1 MSRRCEPVHNNGNH
15 LFWWKW
21 TNKCF
26 YEISTIR
33 YFFLKSRCAILGD
46 SRLGIHVPPGTS
58 EPSRSVDPCFRTFCI
73 NSSAHIIRI
82 IAYSSS
88 FSTFLKFTV
97 STYFDSAFFS
107 YFYGFRCPNF
117 GFPMVEYFVNFV
129 NVGMLITKSKKRP
142 MKGKKT
148 TANNCSN

>member
-1 MSRRCEPVHNNGNH
+1 MFLQNLDHPLLLLEITLCHFRELPFRDP
-15 LFWWKW
+15 W
-21 TNKCF
+21 TAMD
-26 YEISTIR
+26 T
-33 YFFLKSRCAILGD
+33 
-46 SRLGIHVPPGTS
+46 SRLW
-58 EPSRSVDPCFRTFCI
+58 SVDPWSRPFCI

-97 STYFDSAFFS
+97 STYFDSAFFLNI
-107 YFYGFRCPNF
+107 FMVFRCPNF

-129 NVGMLITKSKKRP
+129 NVGMLIIKSKKRP

-148 TANNCSN
+148 SANNCSNEFS

>member
-1 MSRRCEPVHNNGNH
+1 MYLRNLDH
-15 LFWWKW
+15 LLLLLEITLCHFRVIPSGDQRTVKETRTNRFW
-21 TNKCF
+21 
-26 YEISTIR
+26 
-33 YFFLKSRCAILGD
+33 
-46 SRLGIHVPPGTS
+46 
-58 EPSRSVDPCFRTFCI
+58 SVDPCSRPFCI

-142 MKGKKT
+142 MKGKKPT
-148 TANNCSN
+148 LNNCSMDSFIA